1 MQNRITTDQP
11 SSVSGHC
18 SKPHVVGCAYDV
30 VKKLGKK
37 YKPLQGVY
45 YLVDEDYHESEDYNC
60 NDYCFKCATKEA
72 QKAVLYVQEESSPEK
87 EDFCICDGC
96 GKIIETSIIWTEQ
109 EMEHWLDNLEKED
122 LKRKTICYE
131 LMKVLEP
138 NYGAFEK
145 FPKHVEQI
153 ANRVLSLA

>member
-1 MQNRITTDQP
+1 MNEAEIKNVQP
-11 SSVSGHC
+11 PFC
-18 SKPHVVGCAYDV
+18 KANVVGCAFAV
-30 VKKLGKK
+30 VKKLGQK

-45 YLVDEDYHESEDYNC
+45 YLVDEDHNESDDYNC

-72 QKAVLYVQEESSPEK
+72 KKVGLHVQQESSPEK

-96 GKIIETSIIWTEQ
+96 GKIIETSIIWTKQ

-122 LKRKTICYE
+122 LKKKSICYE

-145 FPKHVEQI
+145 FAEQVTEI
-153 ANRVLSLA
+153 ARRVLSFA